1 MLSFNSI
8 HCSSMVLQLYQTYL
22 HLLNPAPPLK
32 LLSSMVLLLLH
43 VVVQLISWYYFV
55 DQMMSWYYSSWLHD
69 IIVIFC
75 WSNDTV
81 VSFLLIK
88 RYHGI
93 IFVEQMISW
102 YYFCWSND
110 IMASILL
117 IIWYHGIIFVDRM
130 IPWSYF
136 CWSNDTVL
144 KKSVLII
151 WYHWSYCWSNDIIAC
166 WSFEIMEE
174 IVDHMITSTLLIKW

>member
-110 IMASILL
+110 TILQINLL
-117 IIWYHGIIFVDRM
+117 IIWYHAIIFVDRM
-130 IPWSYF
+130 ISWSYS
-136 CWSNDTVL
+136 CWSNDTAL
-144 KKSVLII
+144 KKV
-151 WYHWSYCWSNDIIAC
+151 C
-166 WSFEIMEE
+166 WSFDIIEST
-174 IVDHMITSTLLIKW
+174 VDQMIT